1 MRVDVV
7 GIDRSLGVY
16 RNVRV
21 KGETSAHL
29 MLSHAEKCRRGRV
42 PEADGEAGECSAL
55 AIREGM
61 PLLQVLKETKLKEE

>member
-1 MRVDVV
+1 
-7 GIDRSLGVY
+7 
-16 RNVRV
+16 
-21 KGETSAHL
+21 